1 MEEERFGYLGTDEE
15 LVTKPRKNDFERNV
29 LGGCVTFS
37 LAATF
42 QLASVAIPLL
52 AEREL
57 HTHSQLY
64 GVLLIY
70 VIVGVIGGV
79 AFSIFAGLAGLCG
92 SLSGLVPAATFL
104 WLRISD
110 KVSGVVGIQGMEP
123 AEYPASYAWIVPAVV
138 CVGLAAVFVSAFW
151 LRELVRKRSGS

>member
-15 LVTKPRKNDFERNV
+15 LVTKPRKSDFERNV

-52 AEREL
+52 IEREL

-64 GVLLIY
+64 GVLLTY
-70 VIVGVIGGV
+70 LVAGAIGGV
-79 AFSIFAGLAGLCG
+79 LFSVLAGLAGLCG
-92 SLSGLVPAATFL
+92 SLAGLVPAATFL

-110 KVSGVVGIQGMEP
+110 KVSGIVGIEGMEP
-123 AEYPASYAWIVPAVV
+123 AEYPESYAWIVPAVV
-138 CVGLAAVFVSAFW
+138 CSALAAVFLASYW
-151 LRELVRKRSGS
+151 LRELFRKKSDS

>member
-15 LVTKPRKNDFERNV
+15 LVTKPRKSDFERNV

-37 LAATF
+37 LAATL
-42 QLASVAIPLL
+42 QLAAVAIPLL

-57 HTHSQLY
+57 HTYSQLY
-64 GVLLIY
+64 GVLLTCL
-70 VIVGVIGGV
+70 VVGVIGGV

-110 KVSGVVGIQGMEP
+110 KVSGAVGIQGMEP
-123 AEYPASYAWIVPAVV
+123 ADYPASYAWIVPAVV
-138 CVGLAAVFVSAFW
+138 CVGLAAVFISAYW
-151 LRELVRKRSGS
+151 LRELLRKKSAL